1 MSPARKPENNFY
13 DSQDEVINVTLPKDD
28 YLILREMIDR
38 QKSLNW
44 LGSFVKRSI
53 FVAATGLL
61 ALVAFGEQIK
71 KFFGW

>member
-1 MSPARKPENNFY
+1 MSPVSKKPDNFY
-13 DSQDEVINVTLPKDD
+13 DTQDEVINVTLPKDD
-28 YLILREMIDR
+28 YVILREIIDR

-44 LGSFVKRSI
+44 LGSFIRRSV

-71 KFFGW
+71 KYFGF